1 MNRRKR
7 RPRIFRRKS
16 PWEQPIYLLM
26 RRDGS
31 YVLASC
37 SVEDST
43 IIVHPYTEGFVRP
56 ERLRDPGRNTQ
67 EAFQCVAMG
76 DESDIT
82 VAIAVMVRID
92 SNIARI
98 TGHGAALGSTA

>member
-1 MNRRKR
+1 MV
-7 RPRIFRRKS
+7 P
-16 PWEQPIYLLM
+16 
-26 RRDGS
+26 
-31 YVLASC
+31 VTA
-37 SVEDST
+37 
-43 IIVHPYTEGFVRP
+43 
-56 ERLRDPGRNTQ
+56 Q

-92 SNIARI
+92 SNIARS